1 MSEVLLVTGGTGL
14 TGSTIALQA
23 ARQGRAVRAL
33 VRGGDTGPLIAA
45 GVDVRTGDVT
55 DPVTLDAAMAG
66 VGQVVNT
73 AAVLSGTWV
82 KATPEQMWAV
92 NHDGALN
99 VVDAAARAGV
109 TRCVHIDS
117 NSIWDTTTPLTE
129 RSPLIPVTSYDSPY
143 VAAKRAAYAGA
154 LHRVTRGQDIVFV
167 TPGAIYGPGVFTE
180 RALDPTSFTRAALR
194 GIQGGLDSFVA
205 FPMMWTY
212 VADLAEIVLRALDA
226 GVPGG
231 RYLALG
237 RVEDVS
243 SLAGFCNEAAQ
254 LAGSEHRVR
263 DIQPDDPNAPNI
275 GTMRQFTE
283 RRYATPLF
291 DDSETVRALGYHPT
305 PRAEGLAITV
315 EWLRAQDRTSR

>member
-1 MSEVLLVTGGTGL
+1 MSDVLLVTGGTGL

-23 ARQGRAVRAL
+23 ARQGREVRVL
-33 VRGGDTGPLIAA
+33 VRGGDTGPLAAA
-45 GVDVRTGDVT
+45 GIEVRTGDVT
-55 DPVTLDAAMAG
+55 DSVTLDAAMAG
-66 VGQVVNT
+66 VSQVVNT

-82 KATPEQMWAV
+82 RATPEQMWAV

-99 VVDAAARAGV
+99 VLEAAARAGV

-129 RSPLIPVTSYDSPY
+129 RSPLIVVTSYDSPY

-180 RALDPTSFTRAALR
+180 RALDPTS
-194 GIQGGLDSFVA
+194 
-205 FPMMWTY
+205 
-212 VADLAEIVLRALDA
+212 
-226 GVPGG
+226 
-231 RYLALG
+231 
-237 RVEDVS
+237 
-243 SLAGFCNEAAQ
+243 
-254 LAGSEHRVR
+254 LAGSGHRVR
-263 DIQPDDPNAPNI
+263 DIRPSDPDAPDI

-291 DDSETVRALGYHPT
+291 DDSETVRALGYHST
-305 PRAEGLAITV
+305 PRAEGLAVTV
-315 EWLRAQDRTSR
+315 KWLRAEGRIREELTS